1 MSTTGNGQE
10 NLLYELPLLGL
21 LAALWGS
28 SYLLIKIA
36 VATIPPI
43 TLIAMRVSLA
53 AVFLL
58 AVMWFQGARFPRDWS
73 TWRMLLVQA
82 FFNSIASWTVLAWG
96 QQHVDS
102 GLAGVLNSTSP
113 IFVLFI
119 TLLFT
124 RHEPVTAW
132 KLTGALLGV
141 VGVVLIVGL
150 DALRGLGQQI
160 AGQLA
165 VLLGALLYAFAAI
178 YGKRFSSISPTVTAA
193 GTMIW
198 ATACLGPLCLVADK
212 PWTLNPSAHS
222 VVAAVVLGLLSTGV
236 ALLLYFRLVRTIGSM
251 GVASQSYLRAGVSI
265 LLGIFVLGEQIT
277 FAIGIGLTAIILG
290 VAAINIPPRA
300 FNAQYRSSETGTR
313 HSEL

>member
-1 MSTTGNGQE
+1 MSPTGKEQE
-10 NLLYELPLLGL
+10 NLFYELTLLGL

-36 VATIPPI
+36 VATLPPV

-53 AVFLL
+53 AIFL
-58 AVMWFQGARFPRDWS
+58 VMVMRLQGARFPRDRG
-73 TWRMLLVQA
+73 TWQMLLVQA
-82 FFNSIASWTVLAWG
+82 FLNSIASWTLLAWG

-119 TLLFT
+119 TLLIT
-124 RHEPVTAW
+124 RHEAVTAW

-165 VLLGALLYAFAAI
+165 VLLSALLYACAAI

-198 ATACLGPLCLVADK
+198 ATACLVPLSLVADR
-212 PWTLNPSAHS
+212 PWTLSPSAHS
-222 VVAAVVLGLLSTGV
+222 VIAALVLGLLSTGV
-236 ALLLYFRLVRTIGSM
+236 ALLLYFRLLRTVGSM
-251 GVASQSYLRAGVSI
+251 GVASQSFLRAGVSV
-265 LLGIFVLGEQIT
+265 LLGIYVLGEEIT
-277 FAIGIGLTAIILG
+277 LGIGIGLIAIILG
-290 VAAINIPPRA
+290 VAAINIPSRA
-300 FNAQYRSSETGTR
+300 FRARRPSSESGAHR
-313 HSEL
+313 PEL